1 MPYETI
7 KITRQGRVGVLALN
21 RPSHR
26 NALNHEL
33 AKEIYAGLLELDQ
46 DPEVYVILLSS
57 AVPGVFCAGGDLR
70 EHAACG
76 EDFYGHQ
83 EAFELASLPWRLIP
97 NLRKLVIAAA
107 DGFVLAG
114 GCGLAVACDL
124 VVASDRAVFG
134 LVEIDV
140 GIFPMAVAPVIIRN
154 VGVHKFLELAATG
167 DRIDAQE
174 ALRIG
179 LISRVVPAAEL
190 EQSAM
195 DLAQKLAAK
204 SPATLQFSKAQVYRL
219 AQMDFDGGVALGRD
233 LVATL
238 AATPDGREGM
248 SAFVQKRKP
257 VWRS

>member
-1 MPYETI
+1 MAYKTI
-7 KITRQGRVGVLALN
+7 QITHKDSVGILALN

-33 AKEIYAGLLELDQ
+33 AQEIYTGLLQLDQ
-46 DPEVYVILLSS
+46 DPKVHVIILTS
-57 AVPGVFCAGGDLR
+57 AVPGVFCAGGDLA

-76 EDFYGHQ
+76 TDFYGHQ
-83 EAFELASLPWRLIP
+83 EAFGLASLPWRLIP
-97 NLRKLVIAAA
+97 RMNKMVIAAV

-124 VVASDRAVFG
+124 VVSSDRAVFG
-134 LVEIDV
+134 LVEINV
-140 GIFPMAVAPVIIRN
+140 GIFPAAVAPVVIRA
-154 VGVHKFLELAATG
+154 VGVRKFLELATTG
-167 DRIDAQE
+167 DQIDSQE

-179 LISRVVPAAEL
+179 LISRVVPQEEL

-195 DLAQKLAAK
+195 ALAQKLARK
-204 SPATLQFSKAQVYRL
+204 SPATLQASKSQVYAL
-219 AQMDFDGGVALGRD
+219 AQMDFDGAVALGRD

-248 SAFVQKRKP
+248 AAFLEKRKP